1 MYCRACPSGCDVSV
15 TATVTVT
22 DPPAKVAAVP
32 SETATGSGTVAA
44 GASSLS
50 FFNYG
55 PATVTIN
62 GEVLAV
68 RASISYPFL
77 GAGVTYP
84 AMTYNAT
91 GSTIRIDKTVLP

>member
-1 MYCRACPSGCDVSV
+1 MIVSACPGGCDVSV
-15 TATVTVT
+15 TTTVVVT
-22 DPPAKVAAVP
+22 DPAAKIAATP
-32 SETATGSGTVAA
+32 SETVTGAGTVAA

-68 RASISYPFL
+68 RASISFPFL
-77 GAGVTYP
+77 GANVTYP
-84 AMTYNAT
+84 AMSYDAT
-91 GSTIRIDKTVLP
+91 GSTIRIDRTIL